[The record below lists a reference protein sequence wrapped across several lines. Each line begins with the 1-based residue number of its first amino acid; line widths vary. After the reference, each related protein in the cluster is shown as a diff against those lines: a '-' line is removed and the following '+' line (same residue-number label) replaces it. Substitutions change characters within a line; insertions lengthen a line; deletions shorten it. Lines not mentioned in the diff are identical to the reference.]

1 MDFAHVGRRA
11 VEGRCG
17 GGSMTR
23 DGGVMRLGHPTPQ
36 SDGVIDADV
45 AGWRGLGVHRGAP
58 WRVEDATIDALNGQS
73 DKAERMHCL

>member
-1 MDFAHVGRRA
+1 

-45 AGWRGLGVHRGAP
+45 AGQVPVAQAIVRIGYGCLLSAWWIRVLPNFAKEPTLAP
-58 WRVEDATIDALNGQS
+58 WAR
-73 DKAERMHCL
+73 